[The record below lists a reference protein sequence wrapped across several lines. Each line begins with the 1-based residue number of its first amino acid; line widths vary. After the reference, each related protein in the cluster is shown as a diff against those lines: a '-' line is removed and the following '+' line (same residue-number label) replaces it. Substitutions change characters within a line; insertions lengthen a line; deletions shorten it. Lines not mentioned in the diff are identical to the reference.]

1 MKSMTGYGQATIEL
15 AECPLFI
22 ELSSLNKK
30 GFELILHC
38 PREWQGFEKQAQ
50 KILRSFLERGRIR
63 LSLSVDPTLRNGRD
77 RGWDEELMDAE
88 LSALENYCNSRSIP
102 FARSADLVL
111 NLADSCRTD
120 TQLPTLSA
128 VEEELAK
135 ALTVATENL
144 VSMRQQE
151 GKLLKQDLSAR
162 LAKLQL
168 LLQGIENAGVGT
180 AEEWRDKLIKRL
192 EESGLP
198 IDPNDNRVLREFA
211 LYAEKCDFSEEM
223 TRIRSHIEQFKTVI
237 STHAPMGRRLEFM
250 VQELGREFNTLTS
263 KSVRPTCSELAIEA
277 KVELEKIR
285 EQVLNVE

>member
-15 AECPLFI
+15 AERPLFI

-128 VEEELAK
+128 VEEELTK

-151 GKLLKQDLSAR
+151 GELLKLDLSAR

-168 LLQGIENAGVGT
+168 LLQGIENSGVGT

>member
-30 GFELILHC
+30 GFALILHC

-151 GKLLKQDLSAR
+151 GKLLTQDLSAR

-223 TRIRSHIEQFKTVI
+223 TRIRSQIEQFKTVI